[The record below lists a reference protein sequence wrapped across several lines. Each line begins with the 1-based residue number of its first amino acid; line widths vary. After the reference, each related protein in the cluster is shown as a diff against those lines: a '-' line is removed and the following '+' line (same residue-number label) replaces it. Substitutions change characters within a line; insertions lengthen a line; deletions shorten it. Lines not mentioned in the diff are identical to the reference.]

1 MVLYFSGTGN
11 SRYVAKRIA
20 EISGDDLISI
30 GQKIKSGDYN
40 TVRSEKPFVFVGPV
54 YAGRL
59 PRIMEEY
66 IRKVNFSGTSKT
78 YFVGTC
84 AAMPWIT
91 VQYVEKLC
99 GEKGFSLLGFNS
111 VVMPQ
116 GYVAGG
122 GTQPKEVNDKILKEA
137 EPKITAIAETIRDKQ
152 MLSKE
157 QPGKAV
163 MSKLLNPIMY
173 SMMISAKGF
182 SVTDKCTGC
191 GKCEERCPL
200 NNVKIVSSKPVWG
213 KDCTHCM
220 ACIAGC
226 PTEAIEYGKKTVG
239 KPRYYLGDESSII
252 ENM

>member
-40 TVRSEKPFVFVGPV
+40 AIRSEKPFVFVGPV

-59 PRIMEEY
+59 PRVMEEY
-66 IRKVNFSGTSKT
+66 IRKVNFSGTPKT

-84 AAMPWIT
+84 AATPWFT

-99 GEKGFSLLGFNS
+99 GEKEFSLLGFNS
-111 VVMPQ
+111 VIMPQ
-116 GYVAGG
+116 GYLAGG
-122 GTQPKEVNDKILKEA
+122 GTQPKEVNDKILKDA
-137 EPKITAIAETIRDKQ
+137 EPKITKIAETIRDKQ
-152 MLSKE
+152 PLPKE
-157 QPGKAV
+157 QPGKAI

-173 SMMISAKGF
+173 SMMISAKNF
-182 SVTDKCTGC
+182 AVTDKCTGC

-200 NNVKIVSSKPVWG
+200 NNVKLIKNKPVWG

-220 ACIAGC
+220 ACISGC
-226 PTEAIEYGKKTVG
+226 PAEAIEYGKKTQG
-239 KPRYYLGDESSII
+239 KPRYYLGDE
-252 ENM
+252 